1 MKTSITVFVIAL
13 VVAACS
19 PQSKEAKQEMAKP
32 VNCATAEGDIRML
45 EGEKAH
51 VGKEM
56 LAGVSSFAPAGLV
69 LGVATGTEGEKLEV
83 AGGEYNKK
91 IEARMAEI
99 KSTCGL

>member
-1 MKTSITVFVIAL
+1 MKTPITILVIAL
-13 VVAACS
+13 AVAACS

-51 VGKEM
+51 VGKEI
-56 LAGVSSFAPAGLV
+56 LAGVSSFAPAGFV
-69 LGVATGTEGEKLEV
+69 VGIATGTEGEKLEV

-91 IEARMAEI
+91 IEAKIAEI